1 MTVGPYPKPWPSG
14 PQYDAS
20 LLEEGDTRNVV
31 DRYRYWTRE
40 AIVADLDQQ
49 RHSFHIAI
57 ENWEHDFNIGTVVRN
72 ANAFLA
78 KAVHIVG
85 KRKWNRRG
93 AMVTDRYQHVRHH
106 PTVDDFIQWAGN
118 EALSVI
124 GIDNVPGSEQIEKA
138 EIPKNCVLVFGQE
151 GPGLSEEMIDASLKV
166 LAITQ
171 NGSTRS
177 INAGVAS
184 GIAMY
189 EWLSQHVDR

>member
-106 PTVDDFIQWAGN
+106 PTVDDFIQWAEN

-171 NGSTRS
+171 YGSTRS